1 MTRNR
6 EHRRRGWL
14 WLCVAVCAF
23 GSPPCLEGRAEGPK
37 DPPDLTRD
45 QNVDRKSTYN
55 LGATGLRG
63 WIFTRAENFFESKQG
78 RTTTRSRQILVT
90 HVGAGTPADG
100 VFQVNDVILGV
111 GGKPFSD
118 DARKTIAHAIQEAER
133 AENRGVLT
141 LTRWRAGET
150 KEVQLTLGVLGT
162 YSATA
167 PFACPKSQAIY
178 EAACAQLAR
187 EPLDDDVFGA
197 VNGLA
202 LLATGDEQYL
212 PRVQEYARRIG
223 PKDLELPFKEG
234 EVIFRWGYHGLF
246 LCEYYLLTR
255 DPEVLPAIREYTTK
269 LARGQSMYGTF
280 GHGIAQRTPA
290 GKLHG
295 SIPPYGP
302 VNAAGLI
309 GNLAIVMGKRCGVED
324 PEIDPAIERASK
336 FFGYFVDKGGIPYGE
351 HLPTD
356 DHDNN
361 GKNAMAAVFFAA
373 QGDKPRETQYFAKMV
388 TASYQNREYGH
399 TGQGF
404 SYLWGALGAN
414 TGGPA
419 AASAFFRKA
428 SWHFDLVRRSDGAFT
443 YDGDEQY
450 GGGKTEDDTYFGRS
464 GYYRLSPTA
473 SYVLTYALP
482 LKHLVITGKG
492 ADSGNWLTKHDVA
505 EAIASGH
512 RETDRKAMSEKEL
525 IAALGDWSP
534 VARGWAAEELGKR
547 PNRKKLVAELITL
560 AKGSDVRQQQGAAQA
575 LGYMQDARA
584 LPVLV
589 KLLTAD
595 DAWLRVKA
603 AQALRELGPVA
614 KPVVPAMLRV
624 VVETANPTVP
634 VVWEDPI
641 QLAQGEL
648 AATLFRGAL
657 EDKVAKSDPGL
668 LYPAIRAVA
677 KNPDGMARSYLTRII
692 SELLT
697 LEDVQA
703 LAPDLLEAIDRP
715 SPADTMF
722 ANDIRLAGLK
732 ALAKY
737 HFQEGM
743 KVCLTFA
750 TSQSPHG
757 SEDRTGEIMKLLI
770 SYGRAAEPL
779 IPDLEKLVITFEQE
793 EGFPDWAK
801 EKKVDAV
808 KAAIESLRASQEQ
821 PKLRSME
828 PQAKPRSKRTTKTGA
843 R

>member
-1 MTRNR
+1 MPRPH
-6 EHRRRGWL
+6 EHRCRGWL
-14 WLCVAVCAF
+14 WLFVAICVV
-23 GSPPCLEGRAEGPK
+23 GSPQCREARAEEPK

-45 QNVDRKSTYN
+45 QTVDRERTYN

-63 WIFTRAENFFESKQG
+63 WIFTRPENFFESQQG
-78 RTTTRSRQILVT
+78 RTTARSRQILVT

-100 VFQVNDVILGV
+100 VFQANDVILGV

-118 DARKTIAHAIQEAER
+118 DARKTIAHAIQQSER
-133 AENRGVLT
+133 AESRGVLT
-141 LTRWRAGET
+141 LTRWRAGEI
-150 KEVQLTLGVLGT
+150 KEVQLTLAVLGT
-162 YSATA
+162 YSSTA
-167 PFACPKSQAIY
+167 PYKCPKSQAIY
-178 EAACAQLAR
+178 EAACAHLAR
-187 EPLDDDVFGA
+187 EPLNDDFWGP

-202 LLATGDEQYL
+202 LLATGDAQYL

-223 PKDLELPFKEG
+223 PKDLKLPFKDG
-234 EVIFRWGYHGLF
+234 TVIWQWGSRGLF
-246 LCEYYLLTR
+246 LSEYYLLTQ
-255 DPEVLPAIREYTTK
+255 DAEVLPAIKEFTTK

-280 GHGIAQRTPA
+280 GHGIAQLTPA

-295 SIPPYGP
+295 SIPAYGP

-351 HLPTD
+351 HLPWPN
-356 DHDNN
+356 HENN

-414 TGGPA
+414 TGGPE

-428 SWHFDLVRRSDGAFT
+428 SWHFDLVRRSDGSFT
-443 YDGDEQY
+443 YDGGEQY
-450 GGGKTEDDTYFGRS
+450 GGGKTDDNTYFGRS
-464 GYYRLSPTA
+464 GYYGLSPTA

-512 RETDRKAMSEKEL
+512 RDLDRKAMSEQEL

-534 VARGWAAEELGKR
+534 VARGWAAEELGTR
-547 PNRKKLVAELITL
+547 PNRQKLVAELITL
-560 AKGSDVRQQQGAAQA
+560 AKRSDVRQQQGAAQA
-575 LGYMQDARA
+575 LGYLQDARA

-595 DAWLRVKA
+595 DPWLRVKA

-614 KPVVPAMLRV
+614 KPVVPAMLKV
-624 VVETANPTVP
+624 VAETANPTVP
-634 VVWEDPI
+634 VVWDDPI

-648 AATLFRGAL
+648 AATLFQGAL
-657 EDKVAKSDPGL
+657 EDKVAKSDPSL

-692 SELLT
+692 SEQLT
-697 LEDVQA
+697 LEDVQS
-703 LAPDLLEAIDRP
+703 LAPDLLEAVDHC

-722 ANDIRLAGLK
+722 ANDIRLASLK

-737 HFQEGM
+737 NFQEGM
-743 KVCLTFA
+743 KVSLTFA
-750 TSQSPHG
+750 NSQSRHG
-757 SEDRTGEIMKLLI
+757 SEGRTGEIMKLLL
-770 SYGRAAEPL
+770 SYGRAAQPM
-779 IPDLEKLVITFEQE
+779 IPDLEKLVTTFEQE
-793 EGFPDWAK
+793 EDFPDWAK
-801 EKKVDAV
+801 KQKIEAV
-808 KAAIESLRASQEQ
+808 KAAIEALRATEEQ
-821 PKLRSME
+821 PKLRSLE
-828 PQAKPRSKRTTKTGA
+828 TKGKPQSKRTAKTGA